1 MAARARDR
9 ALVGGRLGELQQLSE
24 RRRAGLMEDGAE
36 AHLHRLQIH
45 APRLLPL
52 GEDAAQQRGYF
63 PRDLR
68 LDRCGRFFSCGVSV
82 SSTGRNAQIFSLT
95 SMISAQSS

>member
-1 MAARARDR
+1 MAARAADR
-9 ALVGGRLGELQQLSE
+9 ALVGGRLRELQQLSE
-24 RRRAGLMEDGAE
+24 RRRPCLMQDGAE
-36 AHLHRLQIH
+36 ARLHRLQIH
-45 APRLLPL
+45 AAGLLPL

-68 LDRCGRFFSCGVSV
+68 VDRFRRFFSRGVSV

-95 SMISAQSS
+95 SMICAQSS